1 MGINEEFSDQ
11 KLARLK
17 FLLQHYIATE
27 NELRETIKEMRDTIE
42 KTGMVR
48 VESVTELEEHDE
60 NT

>member
-11 KLARLK
+11 KLSRLR

-27 NELRETIKEMRDTIE
+27 NELRETIKELNDTIE

-48 VESVTELEEHDE
+48 VESITEIEDQE
-60 NT
+60 